1 MISKQGAARPQ
12 QLDDAACQGR
22 RIAGG
27 GTQQRTPRELNAD
40 QVCKVGELPG
50 KRLEGGDDEPCVRQ
64 ATARRGPGGSPGGP
78 CHARAAGIDSD
89 DELARVRGGAGQH
102 GTAITGTQVD
112 RHRRVGGRGGGQLT
126 DIHLAEAT
134 ADLNLHRRMIIRG

>member
-1 MISKQGAARPQ
+1 M
-12 QLDDAACQGR
+12 
-22 RIAGG
+22 
-27 GTQQRTPRELNAD
+27 NAD
-40 QVCKVGELPG
+40 QVCEVGELPG
-50 KRLEGGDDEPCVRQ
+50 ECLQAGDDEARVRH
-64 ATARRGPGGSPGGP
+64 ATTSRGPGGSPGGP
-78 CHARAAGIDSD
+78 HHARAAGIDSNP
-89 DELARVRGGAGQH
+89 ELTRVRGCAGQH